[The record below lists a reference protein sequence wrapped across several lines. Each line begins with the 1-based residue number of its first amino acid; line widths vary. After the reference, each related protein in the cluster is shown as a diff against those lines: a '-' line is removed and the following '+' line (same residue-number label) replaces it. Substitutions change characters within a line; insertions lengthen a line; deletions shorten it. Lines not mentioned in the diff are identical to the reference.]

1 MKSFLHFL
9 HGQVMG
15 SLRVSK
21 EWKDAE
27 TSVGKGTS
35 KLFAFAL
42 CLVAIAVAVL
52 PLFLDFLPPRIAL
65 RALVVSMLILGM
77 AARFW
82 RGVSFF
88 SMLGGLLRYWV
99 PTAFVMYAYF
109 TGGQMAI
116 VLFKENDSP
125 DYAFH
130 GGIMMM
136 IMAFLG
142 VVTSWIQANVLA
154 EAAAAAGTT
163 DRIKIAA
170 LRFYALV
177 WVVFFF
183 GGAFM
188 LAWAT
193 GLADWFFVDV
203 LGW

>member
-1 MKSFLHFL
+1 MKSFLHYL

-15 SLRVSK
+15 SLRAGK

-27 TSVGKGTS
+27 TAVGKGAS

-42 CLVAIAVAVL
+42 GLVAIAVAVI
-52 PLFLDFLPPRIAL
+52 PMFLDFLPPRIAL
-65 RALVVSMLILGM
+65 RALLLSILILGM
-77 AARFW
+77 AFRFW
-82 RGVSFF
+82 RGVSVF
-88 SMLGGLLRYWV
+88 SMLGGLLRYWI
-99 PTAFVMYAYF
+99 PTAFMIYAYF
-109 TGGQMAI
+109 TGGKMAI
-116 VLFKENDSP
+116 VLFKENGSP

-142 VVTSWIQANVLA
+142 VVTSWIQANVVA
-154 EAAAAAGTT
+154 EAAAIAGTT
-163 DRIKIAA
+163 DRIKIVA
-170 LRFYALV
+170 LRFYALI
-177 WVVFFF
+177 WVGFFF